1 MDDEV
6 NSVSLTAR
14 TIEATLR
21 MAEARARL
29 FLRDMVTE
37 DDAKQAI
44 AMDGIWRHL
53 ANDSNINPA
62 DHTGVPRRAQSAER
76 TIQSIVRNLGRELNG
91 EFRTIDVYNAAAEQS
106 IDEDTVDRMLRN
118 IQNRGDIYAPSIGVW
133 RIS

>member
-1 MDDEV
+1 MAVPSNTTETYDSTLIRE
-6 NSVSLTAR
+6 SLQ
-14 TIEATLR
+14 
-21 MAEARARL
+21 
-29 FLRDMVTE
+29 
-37 DDAKQAI
+37 DA
-44 AMDGIWRHL
+44 L
-53 ANDSNINPA
+53 VNINPA

-118 IQNRGDIYAPSIGVW
+118 IQIRGDIYAPSIGVW